1 MGGGGLLKTIFY
13 LFYLLV
19 DPYIYLLFLSVDKFS
34 NPTKHP
40 FSSIMERHDLMA
52 AAVDTIEKRDFEFAI
67 AVMTS
72 ASSSLLN
79 LPSR

>member
-1 MGGGGLLKTIFY
+1 MFN
-13 LFYLLV
+13 LLV
-19 DPYIYLLFLSVDKFS
+19 NPHIYLLFLSVDKFS

-40 FSSIMERHDLMA
+40 FSSIIFRQALIA
-52 AAVDTIEKRDFEFAI
+52 AAVETIENRDFEFAI
-67 AVMTS
+67 AAVTS